1 MNVMKHVCITL
12 LLIFISSIGWAQ
24 RIVTGVVLEEP
35 EMIPVIGASIMID
48 ETKKGT
54 VTNVD
59 GEFSLEVSDGQT
71 LIVSYIGLITQK
83 FFIKAGDN
91 DLVIQMK
98 KNTINLD
105 EVVVVGYGTTRK
117 RDLAGAISSLK
128 TEDIKAG
135 VVTSAAQ
142 FLKGRAAGVQ
152 VRQNSSEPG
161 GGISIRIRGASSV
174 SSNNEPLYVIDGFQT
189 ELGNQINPEDI
200 ATIEIL
206 KDAAAT
212 SIYGARGA
220 NGVVIITTK
229 KGAKGR
235 FDVSYSYNASVKNI
249 NNPWKLMNAQD
260 VIAYDMKVW
269 EENGGS
275 GNPPYTQKE
284 LQYEGKGT
292 DWIKETTRTAM
303 TQVHQVSITGGSDK
317 LAMAISAN
325 YMDDKGILKNT
336 DFNRFSGRMNM
347 DYKLNDR
354 VRFGS
359 NVYMARSKKN
369 YLNMGTNSTT
379 DNIMY
384 SIFMSSPLSTSGEY
398 NVFGEPAR
406 RNNLLDEIK
415 EVDFEEV
422 TNNMYATIFGEV
434 DIFNFLTARVSYTY
448 SNNNTKS
455 QKYYPKITTVGGS
468 YDGLATIANYKNDRS
483 QFDALLTYH
492 QSFKDIHD
500 VKFLMGTTYTSLVS
514 ESNGMQGSKFTTDE
528 FSFNN
533 MGGAENIEYI
543 SSAKEK
549 HTTVSFF
556 TRLEYVLKNKYI
568 FNASFRA
575 DGASNFGFNN
585 KWGYFPSGSVA
596 WQLGD
601 EKFMSFVKPLFSSI
615 KLRASYGQTGNDGIG
630 YYLSQKK
637 FAMTNVFLG
646 GDGVVK
652 GMYPSNP
659 GNKNLKWETTSQL
672 DLGLDFAMLNNRL
685 EVNFDYYIKKTKDL
699 LNPVVVSTTTGGFE
713 TMMGNNGKIENRG
726 FEFFIK
732 SNNITTNNFSWNT
745 TLNISRNKNKVLELN
760 KGEARYETVRPQG
773 HYDWEEY
780 TLLKEGYALSSIYGY
795 VFDGIIQQGETYA
808 PQPNSVPGDPKF
820 VDLNKDGIITDADR
834 TVIGNGNPDVVLGFG
849 NNFQIYDFD
858 FSFFFDANIGNEL
871 LNLSKIV
878 LEDEGRLKES
888 ANRWTINNPS
898 NSIPRNGWQKNAGI
912 QYGTY
917 INSRFVEN
925 ASYLR
930 LSNIEL
936 GYTFP
941 LRRMGSNLYKYIKN
955 LRVFI
960 GAQNLFTVT
969 KYTGFDPE
977 VSVNGGS
984 SVAQGLDF
992 SSYPAYRMF
1001 NFGAKITF

>member
-1 MNVMKHVCITL
+1 MKHVCVTL
-12 LLIFISSIGWAQ
+12 LLMLVGSIGWAQ
-24 RIVTGVVLEEP
+24 RTLTGVVLEEP

-48 ETKKGT
+48 ETKQGV
-54 VTNVD
+54 VTNLD

-83 FFIKAGDN
+83 VLVKAGEDKM
-91 DLVIQMK
+91 VIRMK

-117 RDLAGAISSLK
+117 RDLAGSISSLK

-152 VRQNSSEPG
+152 VRQYSSEPG

-189 ELGNQINPEDI
+189 DLGNQINPEDI

-229 KGAKGR
+229 KGSKGR

-249 NNPWKLMNAQD
+249 HNPWELMDAQD
-260 VIAYDMKVW
+260 VMAYDMKVW
-269 EENGGS
+269 EENGSS
-275 GNPPYTQKE
+275 GNPPYTQE
-284 LQYEGKGT
+284 QLQYKGKGT

-303 TQVHQVSITGGSDK
+303 TQMHQVSISGGSDK
-317 LAMAISAN
+317 LTMAISAN
-325 YMDDKGILKNT
+325 YTDDQGILKNT
-336 DFNRFSGRMNM
+336 EFNRFSGRMNM

-384 SIFMSSPLSTSGEY
+384 SIFMSSPLSTPGEY
-398 NVFGEPAR
+398 DVFGERAR
-406 RNNLLDEIK
+406 KNNLLDEIE

-422 TNNMYATIFGEV
+422 TNNMYATIFGEA
-434 DIFNFLTARVSYTY
+434 DIFKFLTARLSYTY
-448 SNNNTKS
+448 SNDNTKS
-455 QKYYPKITTVGGS
+455 QKYYPKITTVGSS

-483 QFDALLTYH
+483 QLDALLTYH
-492 QSFKDIHD
+492 QMFKDIHN
-500 VKFLMGTTYTSLVS
+500 VKLLLGTTYTSLVA

-543 SSAKEK
+543 SSSKEK
-549 HTTVSFF
+549 QTTVSFF
-556 TRLEYVLKNKYI
+556 TRLEYVLKDKYI

-575 DGASNFGFNN
+575 DGASNFGPNN

-601 EKFMSFVKPLFSSI
+601 EAFMAFAKPLFSSI

-630 YYLSQKK
+630 NYLSQKK

-659 GNKNLKWETTSQL
+659 GNQNLKWETTSQF
-672 DLGLDFAMLNNRL
+672 DIGLDFTMLNNRL

-713 TMMGNNGKIENRG
+713 TMMGNNGKIENKG
-726 FEFFIK
+726 FEFFVK
-732 SNNITTNNFSWNT
+732 SNNITTSHFSWST
-745 TLNISRNKNKVLELN
+745 TLNVSRNKNKVLELN

-773 HYDWEEY
+773 NYEWEEY

-820 VDLNKDGIITDADR
+820 VDLNHDGIITDDDR
-834 TVIGNGNPDVVLGFG
+834 TVIGNGNPDVVLGLG

-878 LEDEGRLKES
+878 MEDEGRLKVS
-888 ANRWTINNPS
+888 ADRWTINHPS
-898 NSIPRNGWQKNAGI
+898 NDIPRNGWQKQDGI
-912 QYGTY
+912 QYGNY
-917 INSRFVEN
+917 VNSRFVEN

-941 LRRMGSNLYKYIKN
+941 LRRMGSHLYKYIKN

-960 GAQNLFTVT
+960 GAQNLFTLT
-969 KYTGFDPE
+969 PYTGFDPE

-984 SVAQGLDF
+984 AVAQGLDF